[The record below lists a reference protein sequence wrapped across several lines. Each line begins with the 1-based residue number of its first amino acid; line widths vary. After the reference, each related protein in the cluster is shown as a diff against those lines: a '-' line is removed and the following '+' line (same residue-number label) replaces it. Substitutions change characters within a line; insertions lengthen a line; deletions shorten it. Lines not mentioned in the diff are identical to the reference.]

1 MIIQM
6 QKLTQRSKNF
16 QSENKNL
23 SIQFSLDGFS
33 FCIKDAISGEI
44 GVLSEYVFTNKLAT
58 PNLLL
63 EKIKSI
69 FETDQE
75 LQTKFNS
82 VKAIHLNQL
91 ATQVPNEYFE
101 DTHLKSYLS
110 YNIKTLASDYIT
122 YDNLPNVNAKNVFI
136 PYVNINNFLFQN
148 FGEFEFQHHST
159 ILINKLTEKYKNDAS
174 DLILVNVVYD
184 HIDLIIL
191 KKGTF
196 YMYNSFHFTTK
207 EDFLYYILF
216 SAEQLGLNLRELE
229 LVFLGNITKEFT
241 IYQIINDYVK
251 HIRFLQPSYDFLNEA
266 EHFFPHS
273 NYILLS

>member
-1 MIIQM
+1 M
-6 QKLTQRSKNF
+6 QKLTQRNKNF
-16 QSENKNL
+16 TSENKNL

-33 FCIKDAISGEI
+33 FCIKDAISEEI
-44 GVLSEYVFTNKLAT
+44 GLLSEYVFTNKLET

-69 FETDQE
+69 FESDKD
-75 LQTKFNS
+75 LQANFKK

-91 ATQVPNEYFE
+91 VTQVPNEYFD
-101 DTHLKSYLS
+101 DTNLKSYLN

-122 YDNLPNVNAKNVFI
+122 YDNLQSIDAKNVFI

-148 FGEFEFQHHST
+148 FGEFEFEHHST
-159 ILINKLTEKYKNDAS
+159 ILINQLIKKYENS
-174 DLILVNVVYD
+174 SNDLILVNVVYD
-184 HIDLIIL
+184 HIDVIVL

-196 YMYNSFHFTTK
+196 CMYNSFHFTTK

-216 SAEQLGLNLRELE
+216 SAEQLNLNLKELE
-229 LVFLGNITKEFT
+229 LIFVGNITKEFT
-241 IYQIINDYVK
+241 SYQIISDYLK
-251 HIRFLQPSYDFLNEA
+251 NISFLQPSYDFLDEA